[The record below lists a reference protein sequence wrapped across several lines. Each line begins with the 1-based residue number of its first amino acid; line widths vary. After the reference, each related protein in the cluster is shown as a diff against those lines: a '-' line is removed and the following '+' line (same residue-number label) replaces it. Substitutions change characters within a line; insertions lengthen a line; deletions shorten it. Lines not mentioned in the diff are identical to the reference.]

1 MISKNN
7 YVLKFVVA
15 SLCTLGV
22 VVGIIYLAVWNN
34 DNKLQGKLVFSDTFN
49 KGIIIDRI
57 ELQTTEETVV
67 LLQNNSYWTVENRNN
82 YYADY
87 VTLNVLLNALNK
99 SIYSVKF
106 PYVEDLANE
115 KCLKNPAEFEQNSGM
130 LIRTFAKGEKI
141 DEIIVGL
148 ADESKTHHFARNLKD
163 DNIWLISESFN
174 LPIYSKDWILRPI
187 VSIPIKNTE
196 IIQIDDKQINR
207 LDEFTPFYNQK
218 GEVINIDVLEDV
230 LSMLYAVDAIPQ
242 AEFEKNIINK
252 TQKRSVRIST
262 FIGLIFELDIFSS
275 DDKKVWCKIKLS
287 STSLP
292 MKTVND
298 YINDNKF
305 LYDGWYFEISN
316 EQGHIIRDFRL

>member
-1 MISKNN
+1 MNKDNDI
-7 YVLKFVVA
+7 LKFLLA
-15 SLCTLGV
+15 SIIALGV
-22 VVGIIYLAVWNN
+22 VVGIIYLFVWDNN
-34 DNKLQGKLVFSDTFN
+34 NKLHGKLVFTETFN
-49 KGIIIDRI
+49 KGNDIDKI
-57 ELQTTEETVV
+57 ELLTSEEKVV
-67 LLQNNSYWTVENRNN
+67 LNQKNSYWTVENRNN
-82 YYADY
+82 YYADF
-87 VTLNVLLNALNK
+87 TMINTLLNSLNK
-99 SIYSVKF
+99 SIYSIRF
-106 PYVEDLANE
+106 PYVEETE
-115 KCLKNPAEFEQNSGM
+115 KNKYLKNPAKVKENSGI
-130 LIRTFAKGEKI
+130 LIRTFVNDKKI

-148 ADESKTHHFARNLKD
+148 SDESKNYHFARNLKD

-292 MKTVND
+292 MRVVND

-305 LYDGWYFEISN
+305 LNDGWYFEISN